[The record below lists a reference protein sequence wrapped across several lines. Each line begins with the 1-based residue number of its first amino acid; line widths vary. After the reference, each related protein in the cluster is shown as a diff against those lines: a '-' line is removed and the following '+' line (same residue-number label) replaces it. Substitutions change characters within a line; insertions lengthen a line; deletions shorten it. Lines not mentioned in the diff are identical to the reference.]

1 MKIRT
6 SVLYVVAGLF
16 FLSAETD
23 QANLAE
29 GYRPGDIAP
38 GIKSLGMDADIAFS
52 NNSGYYTLL
61 HFWAAY
67 DAASRMQNVQLW
79 NKLSYDGWL
88 PVKMISVSLDEL
100 ESIFVETVKTD
111 KLEMTD
117 QIHEKLGERSETYK
131 KYGLKKG
138 LRNFLIDDNGVIIA
152 TGVTPD
158 MLSEIISKREKSLLT
173 D

>member
-6 SVLYVVAGLF
+6 SVLSVAAGLF

-23 QANLAE
+23 KANLTE

-38 GIKSLGMDADIAFS
+38 EIKSLGTGTDITFS

-67 DAASRMQNVQLW
+67 DAASRMQNVRLW
-79 NKLSYDGWL
+79 NKLNYDGWL

-111 KLEMTD
+111 KLEMTN
-117 QIHEKLGERSETYK
+117 QIHEKLGERSGMYR

-138 LRNFLIDDNGVIIA
+138 LRNFLIDDKGVIIA

-158 MLSEIISKREKSLLT
+158 ILSEIIGKRKN
-173 D
+173 

>member
-6 SVLYVVAGLF
+6 SVFSVVAGLF

-23 QANLAE
+23 EANLTE

-38 GIKSLGMDADIAFS
+38 EIKSFETDADITFS

-67 DAASRMQNVQLW
+67 DAVSRMQNVRLW
-79 NKLSYDGWL
+79 NKLRRDGRL
-88 PVKMISVSLDEL
+88 PVKMISVSLDEV
-100 ESIFVETVKTD
+100 ESVFVETVKTD
-111 KLEMTD
+111 KLELTD
-117 QIHEKLGERSETYK
+117 QLREKLGERSETYK

-138 LRNFLIDDNGVIIA
+138 LRNFLIDANGVIIA

-158 MLSEIISKREKSLLT
+158 SLSGIIHKRKN
-173 D
+173 